1 MFVAQHYSK
10 LSEAGKTQY
19 DKYSEY
25 YEDKYF
31 DYSDE
36 LDWVAVIESDARQ
49 GIKH

>member
-25 YEDKYF
+25 
-31 DYSDE
+31 
-36 LDWVAVIESDARQ
+36 ARLARRIR
-49 GIKH
+49 GMIDGLGRKLSKAGWA